1 VSRSDDAA
9 LYDFLEMRR
18 VAMRLKRGL
27 IDVVFVEQEQIGVL
41 GGPVA
46 WQITH
51 SGSLALTSGAMRRN
65 AASTSLP
72 RPAFT
77 SLSERPCNLDRVIV
91 SR

>member
-1 VSRSDDAA
+1 
-9 LYDFLEMRR
+9 MRR
-18 VAMRLKRGL
+18 VAMPLERGL

-41 GGPVA
+41 GGLVA

-65 AASTSLP
+65 ATSTSLP

-77 SLSERPCNLDRVIV
+77 MYYAVRTTMHLDRVIV
-91 SR
+91 SP